1 MNLSPRIIITKFQM
15 KKLIKLKIGLITY
28 DFYKVINELKAS
40 NNNNKN
46 LGNIFCNKICYFVLN
61 YVC

>member
-1 MNLSPRIIITKFQM
+1 M

-46 LGNIFCNKICYFVLN
+46 LGNIFCNKICTSFLIMFAKIICLFQN
-61 YVC
+61 NLF